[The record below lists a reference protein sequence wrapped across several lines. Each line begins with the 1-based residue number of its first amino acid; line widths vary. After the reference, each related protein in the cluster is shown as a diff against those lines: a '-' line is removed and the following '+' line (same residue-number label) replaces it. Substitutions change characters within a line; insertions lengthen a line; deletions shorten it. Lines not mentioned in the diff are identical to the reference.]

1 MHITSLVLGGQK
13 TTSAFLELELR
24 TVVNCYVVGLHA
36 SKCSKPLSRLSPAP
50 VITLSIMIDHYS
62 MLNIQ

>member
-1 MHITSLVLGGQK
+1 MGVLLPCM
-13 TTSAFLELELR
+13 SVSYLLELELR